1 MEESSRVETRV
12 ALPAK
17 ELWYLVATESE
28 DWVVEGLDGHGTRP
42 PPFYQAGHDMGVESD
57 TYAVGSMTMS
67 HFLRVNFNLKSAIL
81 DFLLVIFN

>member
-1 MEESSRVETRV
+1 M
-12 ALPAK
+12 
-17 ELWYLVATESE
+17 
-28 DWVVEGLDGHGTRP
+28 GP

-81 DFLLVIFN
+81 DFLLVIFNLKSAMDLCQTSRKAATALDFTPVRN